1 MKDNRNRHLKYLNNL
16 KDYKVAKDN
25 PDVRGWPL
33 LDADKKEIGKI
44 ENFLVD
50 MDAEAVRYLE
60 VSIKPENKDAIDTKT
75 AAGGMAESHT
85 IRTKNEGVRLIVP
98 IGLARINREDHN
110 VYTDSI
116 NTENYRNLPVISQ
129 GETPTE
135 QFERDLVNRFTG
147 NSNRNQEHT
156 SGKDPNQLEN
166 ESQKEDVFYGQE
178 CFDQECFFE
187 SERYGGRK

>member
-1 MKDNRNRHLKYLNNL
+1 MKDNRNKHLKYLDNL

-33 LDADKKEIGKI
+33 LDADKKEVGKI

-75 AAGGMAESHT
+75 AAGGVEEPHT
-85 IRTKNEGVRLIVP
+85 IRTKHEDVRLIVP
-98 IGLARINREDHN
+98 IGLARINQNDHN
-110 VYTDSI
+110 VFTDSI
-116 NTENYRNLPVISQ
+116 TTENYRNLPVLSK

-135 QFERDLVNRFTG
+135 QFERDVVNRFTHSS
-147 NSNRNQEHT
+147 NSNEDNRAD
-156 SGKDPNQLEN
+156 KLDN
-166 ESQKEDVFYGQE
+166 EPQKGVIFYKQE

-187 SERYGGRK
+187 KQTPNNN